1 MVIFNDS
8 NQHINE
14 DIIFELTNM
23 TMYNTNGSTKV
34 NASVAPGDFKVFLV
48 HRVGEQKCGFKFK
61 AAMKQG
67 GGAMN
72 GIGAGIGMGMGM
84 GMGMGGINMGI
95 PQSNPAPVR
104 SNP

>member
-1 MVIFNDS
+1 LPYNSRKGAVKIVESVSTESLYGQMVIFNDS

-48 HRVGEQKCGFKFK
+48 HRIGEQKCGFKFK
-61 AAMKQG
+61 AAMK
-67 GGAMN
+67 
-72 GIGAGIGMGMGM
+72 
-84 GMGMGGINMGI
+84 
-95 PQSNPAPVR
+95 
-104 SNP
+104 